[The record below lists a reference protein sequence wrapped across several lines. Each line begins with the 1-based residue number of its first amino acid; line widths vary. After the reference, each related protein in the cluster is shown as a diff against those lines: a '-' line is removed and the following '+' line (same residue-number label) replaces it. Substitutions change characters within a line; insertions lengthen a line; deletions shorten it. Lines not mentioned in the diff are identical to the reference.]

1 MRKFGL
7 LGSSALRS
15 AVFIGAA
22 ISIAAPSY
30 AQTPTTQPG
39 QLGDEE
45 GVTEAEKPENLGQNE
60 VELESG
66 QDAPENPEQGG
77 IVVTGSR
84 IRSPNLTSSIPI
96 TSVGVQELTD
106 QGSVSLGDALNDLPS
121 LRSTFSQSNSTRF
134 IGTAGLSLLD
144 LRGLGTARTLVLVN
158 GRRHVPAQP
167 GSSNVD
173 VNTIPTDLIERVD
186 VVTGGNS
193 AIYGSDAVAGVV
205 NFVLKRDFEGIR
217 VRAQGGI
224 SDRGDRGSYFTSL
237 TAGRNFA
244 DNRGNVAVSLEYS
257 RQEEV
262 LFAQRDPELGTL
274 RGTDGF
280 IPTELTLG
288 EPPEGNGIPDTTFLR
303 NIKSNTN
310 ALGGL
315 FQATC
320 PAAPARGET
329 QAAFQARRA
338 AACTGTFLPGPLGGG
353 EIGRTFVF
361 DNAGNLGPN
370 DCVFDFRPRTGTPS
384 CVGGQGITG
393 IETSQLFPELDRY
406 AANLLASFEISP
418 ALRPFIEAKYVRVD
432 SLQRGQPTFTGGT
445 LSASFS
451 INNPFL
457 TPQARS
463 FLQTALAPGTTTFL
477 SRRFSTDIGARGED
491 HRRET
496 YRIVAGID
504 GTFNDDWRYEVAFNY
519 GRLDTFYETAGNVHL
534 QRFGNAANALRN
546 ARGEI
551 VCAINADTNPAN
563 DDPNCVPL
571 NLFGS
576 GRSSQAAIDYVTVTS
591 FRNEEAEQY
600 NAIGFVSGDTSQ
612 LFELPGGPVAF
623 ALGAE
628 YRRETASSVFDPLV
642 SNPVRQTFLNA
653 IAPFNPPA
661 LEIKE
666 AFGELNIPLLRDMP
680 FFRELTIQ
688 AAGRVSDYNVGQT
701 GTVFAY
707 NVGGTW
713 TPVRDIRFRAG
724 YARSVRAPTLGNLF
738 SSETQ
743 TFLIPTD
750 PCDQRFINQ
759 NPNRV
764 RNCAAAGVPTTEIN
778 PATGLRV
785 PFTNQVV
792 SSIAGANRG
801 NPDLREETGKS
812 LTVGFVAQ
820 PRVLPGFSLSVDYY
834 DIEVENV
841 IFALAGQTVI
851 NQCFDDPGGINNQFC
866 AAVNRRTTGPFAG
879 TFAGQFN
886 KVVGGVTLEIP
897 GPTSPSFFQQPFN
910 FARLETSGIDVDAA
924 YRTRLGGNVTLNL
937 RGILSWVEKRNSFS
951 VVTDPNFADRIKS
964 ELGDPEWSA
973 NFSANVDFGIFDVG
987 YDLRWIGQQTIGAFE
1002 DQNSFQ
1008 GRPPRNADAF
1018 PIVNYPSVFYHNFR
1032 LGFEPVERFKFYMG
1046 VDNAFD
1052 RLPPFGLAG
1061 TGAGSAIYEP
1071 VGRFFYAGAQ
1081 VKF

>member
-1 MRKFGL
+1 M
-7 LGSSALRS
+7 
-15 AVFIGAA
+15 
-22 ISIAAPSY
+22 
-30 AQTPTTQPG
+30 
-39 QLGDEE
+39 
-45 GVTEAEKPENLGQNE
+45 
-60 VELESG
+60 
-66 QDAPENPEQGG
+66 
-77 IVVTGSR
+77 
-84 IRSPNLTSSIPI
+84 
-96 TSVGVQELTD
+96 QELTD

-167 GSSNVD
+167 GTSNVD

-205 NFVLKRDFEGIR
+205 NFVLKRNFEGIR
-217 VRAQGGI
+217 VRGQGGI

-244 DNRGNVAVSLEYS
+244 DGRGNFAVALEYA

-262 LFAQRDPELGTL
+262 LFRQRDPELGTF
-274 RGTDGF
+274 RGTDAF
-280 IPTELTLG
+280 FTTELTLG
-288 EPPEGNGIPDTTFLR
+288 EPPQGNGIPDTTFLR

-310 ALGGL
+310 AQGGL

-320 PAAPARGET
+320 PTAPARGET
-329 QAAFQARRA
+329 QARFQARRA

-361 DNAGNLGPN
+361 DTDGNLFPN
-370 DCVFDFRPRTGTPS
+370 DCTFDFRPVTGSPS
-384 CVGGQGITG
+384 CIGGRGITG

-432 SLQRGQPTFTGGT
+432 SIQRSQPTFTGGT
-445 LSASFS
+445 LSATFS

-457 TPQARS
+457 TDQARS
-463 FLQTALAPGTTTFL
+463 FLLTALAPGATTFL
-477 SRRFSTDIGARGED
+477 ARRFSTDIGARGED

-496 YRIVAGID
+496 YRIVGGID
-504 GTFNDDWRYEVAFNY
+504 GTFNEDWRYELALNY
-519 GRLDTFYETAGNVHL
+519 GRLYTYYQTAGNVHL
-534 QRFGNAANALRN
+534 QRFTNAANALRN
-546 ARGEI
+546 AQGQI
-551 VCAINADTNPAN
+551 VCAINADANPAN

-576 GRSSQAAIDYVTVTS
+576 NRSSQAAIDYVTVTS
-591 FRNEEAEQY
+591 FRNEDAEQI
-600 NAIGFVSGDTSQ
+600 NAVGFVSGDSSQ

-623 ALGAE
+623 ALGGE
-628 YRRETASSVFDPLV
+628 YRRETASSEYDPLV

-666 AFGELNIPLLRDMP
+666 AFAELSIPLLRDLP
-680 FFRELTIQ
+680 FFRELTLQ

-707 NVGGTW
+707 NAGGTW

-724 YARSVRAPTLGNLF
+724 YAQSVRAPTLGNLF

-759 NPNRV
+759 NPNRA

-778 PATGLRV
+778 PATGLPV

-801 NPDLREETGKS
+801 NPNLREETGKS

-841 IFALAGQTVI
+841 IFSLAGQTVI
-851 NQCFDDPGGINNQFC
+851 NQCYDDPGGINNQFC
-866 AAVNRRTTGPFAG
+866 AAVNRRTSGPFAG
-879 TFAGQFN
+879 TFTGQFN

-910 FARLETSGIDVDAA
+910 FARLETSGIDLDAA
-924 YRTRLGGNVTLNL
+924 YRTRLGGNVALNL
-937 RGILSWVEKRNSFS
+937 RAIVSWVERRNSYS

-964 ELGDPEWSA
+964 ELGDPEWSG
-973 NFSANVDFGIFDVG
+973 NLSANLDFGLLDFG
-987 YDLRWIGQQTIGAFE
+987 YDLRWIGQQTIGE
-1002 DQNSFQ
+1002 YETQNSFQ

-1018 PIVNYPSVFYHNFR
+1018 PQVYYPDVFYHNFR
-1032 LGFEPVERFKFYMG
+1032 LGFEPTEQFKFYAG

-1061 TGAGSAIYEP
+1061 TGFGSAIYDP